1 MRFRSVLAIF
11 CATAWSAPAQ
21 SPQPPAT
28 TSRVQIGLIL
38 GIATSGLTVSER
50 HLPGDDGFLSSS
62 SYGTSPYFGLS
73 ARRSLTPS
81 MHAEVQ
87 AVFDRKGD
95 DGAGYSIP
103 FIQFPLV
110 LEYTPF
116 APRGDGRWV
125 RPVFIGGGSTGVRLR
140 RDGGTEYWSS
150 IRAGE
155 LSAVLGLGVEVHF
168 RSRDWVQLAVVAR
181 PGLTDL
187 QPQPG
192 KTTSMS
198 ATVYI
203 KAHPGAM
210 RR

>member
-1 MRFRSVLAIF
+1 MRLFPAFALC

-21 SPQPPAT
+21 
-28 TSRVQIGLIL
+28 
-38 GIATSGLTVSER
+38 
-50 HLPGDDGFLSSS
+50 
-62 SYGTSPYFGLS
+62 SPYFGLS

-81 MHAEVQ
+81 VHAEVQ

-95 DGAGYSIP
+95 GGAGYSIP
-103 FIQFPLV
+103 FLQFPLL

-116 APRGDGRWV
+116 APRGNGRWV
-125 RPVFIGGGSTGVRLR
+125 RPVFIGGGSAGVRLR
-140 RDGGTEYWSS
+140 GKGGTGSWSS

-155 LSAVLGLGVEVHF
+155 LSAVLGLGVEAHF
-168 RSRDWVQLAVVAR
+168 RSRDWVQLALVAR

-192 KTTSMS
+192 KSTSMS
-198 ATVYI
+198 AAVYI

-210 RR
+210 RRN